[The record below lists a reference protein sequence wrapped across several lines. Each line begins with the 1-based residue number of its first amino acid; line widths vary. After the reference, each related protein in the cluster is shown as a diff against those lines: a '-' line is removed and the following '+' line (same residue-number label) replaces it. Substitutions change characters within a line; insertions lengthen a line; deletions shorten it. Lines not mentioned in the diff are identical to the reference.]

1 MKKIAV
7 VVLLLTVAMMP
18 VCLRAQD
25 ASQGTPTSPDQTSPQ
40 HFYRL
45 NLVVKEL
52 DETGKVINTR
62 GYFMTVATT
71 KPGHNE
77 TQMIKTGSRIPVLAG
92 SSGPNGGPAE
102 FQYIDLGMNLA
113 VRDVRETSD
122 TLSFTLVAEISSI
135 ARQTEVAGMGEPV
148 IRQNSWNSMVAIPI
162 GKPTVVGSSDDL
174 DSKGKM
180 EVEVTATR
188 VD

>member
-1 MKKIAV
+1 MKKIALGV
-7 VVLLLTVAMMP
+7 ILLAVAMMP

-25 ASQGTPTSPDQTSPQ
+25 TTQGTPTSSEQTAPQ

-52 DETGKVINTR
+52 DETGKVVNTR
-62 GYFMTVATT
+62 GYFMTVGTT

-77 TQMIKTGSRIPVLAG
+77 TQMVKTGSRIPVLAG
-92 SSGPNGGPAE
+92 SSGSNGGAAQ

-113 VRDVRETSD
+113 VRNVREMGDS
-122 TLSFTLVAEISSI
+122 LSFTLVAEISSI

-148 IRQNSWNSMVAIPI
+148 IRQNSWDSAVILPI

-174 DSKGKM
+174 DSKGKLQ
-180 EVEVTATR
+180 VEVTATR
-188 VD
+188 IN